1 MKRLLFVGLLLVSVA
16 AFGAERSFPA
26 GASAEEF
33 AKWQTQTRALL
44 ATILFNGPA
53 QQAVALD
60 PVYGKTEPRE
70 RYTLTEVTFH
80 DRPGHVTHGWLARP
94 VHPLAPR
101 LPAMLSLHGH
111 GFDALATFNPKN
123 MYCYGDLFANQG
135 YVVLALDI
143 GHDFVE
149 HDKPYEGYGPL
160 PRDEKF
166 PATGQK
172 VWMVMKGVDF
182 LQTLPDVDPE
192 MIGAVGLSNGG
203 FITTFSAAM
212 DPRIKAAV
220 AAGSLIMHDRMWHR
234 ELLHCRCQ
242 YLPRLD
248 GVLDYYDVAALIAPR
263 PIMFQ
268 SGRRDPIFPIHSAQ
282 KAFKFVKQAYTI
294 AGAPD
299 HAYHDIHDGK
309 HEFRKEMPEK
319 WFAEYL
325 PLPGQ

>member
-53 QQAVALD
+53 PQAVALD

-172 VWMVMKGVDF
+172 VWMVMKGV
-182 LQTLPDVDPE
+182 
-192 MIGAVGLSNGG
+192 
-203 FITTFSAAM
+203 
-212 DPRIKAAV
+212 
-220 AAGSLIMHDRMWHR
+220 
-234 ELLHCRCQ
+234 LHCRCQ